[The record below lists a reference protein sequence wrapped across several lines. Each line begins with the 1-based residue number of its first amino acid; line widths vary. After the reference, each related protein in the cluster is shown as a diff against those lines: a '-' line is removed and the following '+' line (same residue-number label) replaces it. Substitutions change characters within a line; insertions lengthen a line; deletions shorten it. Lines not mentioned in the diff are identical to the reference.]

1 MSNNLS
7 ASVVTAILAAF
18 FFSLAA
24 TVVPYFYGVG
34 GTVFLLLSVR
44 YVSTFIFASILNKS
58 PKKAK
63 SRSAHTR
70 LILISLF
77 QALFISS
84 YMYSI
89 KLIPLSLAVVVIYTF
104 PIITFFVNSLIKK
117 SIHRSFIYCG
127 APGFSLWNLGSGS
140 G

>member
-1 MSNNLS
+1 MTVSNNIFS
-7 ASVVTAILAAF
+7 SVLTAILAAF

-24 TVVPYFYGVG
+24 TVVPYYYGVG

-63 SRSAHTR
+63 SKSAHTR

-89 KLIPLSLAVVVIYTF
+89 KLIPLSPLAPPWLPPVS
-104 PIITFFVNSLIKK
+104 PGSPPDSPL
-117 SIHRSFIYCG
+117 
-127 APGFSLWNLGSGS
+127 APSWMTPPWLRLGTLVP
-140 G
+140 

>member
-1 MSNNLS
+1 MESEELYS
-7 ASVVTAILAAF
+7 
-18 FFSLAA
+18 FFSRYAMSAPL
-24 TVVPYFYGVG
+24 
-34 GTVFLLLSVR
+34 FLQ
-44 YVSTFIFASILNKS
+44 ASLNKS

-104 PIITFFVNSLIKK
+104 PIITFFVNSLIKSR
-117 SIHRSFIYCG
+117 SIDLLSVAALYSFAIWYL
-127 APGFSLWNLGSGS
+127 GFGSG
-140 G
+140 GLK